1 MAGLRQPRPGP
12 PRGGKHKDISPLLGA
27 IGGTGTAA
35 AGAGESGLRTDTGD
49 AINTPSGDASS
60 SIGQSGAQAGTVT
73 PPSNSPNF
81 SSLLTKPNF
90 WQNLITKGGA
100 QMGYNS
106 NLASLASQQLAGAN
120 QQAGIHATGEESRT
134 TATAQESLDKDRA
147 MTDQAL
153 KIAALHGV
161 PITSADDLEDFKSS
175 ISNAATSLAQKK
187 LQGASIDQ
195 DTTNTA
201 LQDPSIL
208 PNAIKG
214 LAAEKSAP
222 FAHNAALGTKLEP
235 GQNYMGFPTATQPM
249 TGSGSIPGGS
259 SITTGYAK
267 DPTTGMPSTTVTTKP
282 LAPRSGGFQ
291 LNLGQNGG
299 ANLSDLANQMAS
311 SQPTGTQEGENDESY
326 NPLPDASST
335 LAISTKPSM
344 LQSLLQTLNTP
355 TSNST
360 NPFGNGNPT
369 GALPPNPMAF
379 SGGSGATTPPLQQL
393 IQLLTKP
400 TTNSSNP
407 FSR

>member
-1 MAGLRQPRPGP
+1 MAGLRSPRPGP

-27 IGGTGTAA
+27 ISGAIGSG
-35 AGAGESGLRTDTGD
+35 AGAIPSSTEGIGAGADTGD
-49 AINTPSGDASS
+49 SISGDISTPNAQQASGTLSPQASQPINYASLLSKPNGWQNFFS
-60 SIGQSGAQAGTVT
+60 SGRAGQNYQSIIGQ
-73 PPSNSPNF
+73 
-81 SSLLTKPNF
+81 
-90 WQNLITKGGA
+90 
-100 QMGYNS
+100 
-106 NLASLASQQLAGAN
+106 LANTQLAGAN
-120 QQAGIHATGEESRT
+120 QQAGIHATGEETRQTQEEAGGIERLNKMHDATIAYMQKQGLPPTEYDNVKDDLFGPSLDLAKSNIET
-134 TATAQESLDKDRA
+134 QTKHSNLTSTALDNPQAQANATA
-147 MTDQAL
+147 
-153 KIAALHGV
+153 GV
-161 PITSADDLEDFKSS
+161 
-175 ISNAATSLAQKK
+175 NAEL
-187 LQGASIDQ
+187 
-195 DTTNTA
+195 
-201 LQDPSIL
+201 
-208 PNAIKG
+208 
-214 LAAEKSAP
+214 SAP

-259 SITTGYAK
+259 SVTTGYAK

-299 ANLSDLANQMAS
+299 ANLSDLANQMAA

-335 LAISTKPSM
+335 PAISTKPSM